1 VTGRSGPSAP
11 PAIPDGEVEGDRI
24 QLRSIRV
31 VGTHGVLPEER
42 SRAQPFEVDLDLWVG
57 LAAAAG
63 SDRLADTVDYAQVAE
78 AAVGVVSGPP
88 SYELLEA
95 LADAIARVTLAADHR
110 ITAVTVG
117 LRKLQ
122 PPLAMD
128 IATVG
133 VRITRRR

>member
-1 VTGRSGPSAP
+1 MTGPSGSP
-11 PAIPDGEVEGDRI
+11 PPVVPDGEVGGDRI

-42 SRAQPFEVDLDLWVG
+42 ERAQPFEVDLDLWVD

-63 SDRLADTVDYAQVAE
+63 SDRLADTVDYARVAE
-78 AAVGVVSGPP
+78 AAAGTVSGPP
-88 SYELLEA
+88 SYRLLEA
-95 LADAIARVTLAADHR
+95 LAAAVARVTLEADPR

-117 LRKLQ
+117 LRKLR

>member
-1 VTGRSGPSAP
+1 MTGTSGPP
-11 PAIPDGEVEGDRI
+11 PPGVPGEVGGDRI

-42 SRAQPFEVDLDLWVG
+42 ERAQPFEVDLELWVD

-63 SDRLADTVDYAQVAE
+63 TDRLSDTVDYARVAE
-78 AAVGVVSGPP
+78 AAAGTVSGPP
-88 SYELLEA
+88 SYQLLEA
-95 LADAIARVTLAADHR
+95 LAGAVARVTLEADPR